1 MTEENLLVRVLGSCE
16 TMANASAIYADKLG
30 TLIQNE
36 MTVFAGIHNRFIR
49 PDENLKRTSNKMS
62 YPNSRLA
69 LSNLN
74 ATRTLQLVE
83 PFSASIET
91 ALSKSARNLG
101 WASYR
106 DALNGTNLIP
116 FSTNLKAILHSN
128 SAVEVTTPRCM
139 RNVVVF
145 YGPRLGRSRPHILRD
160 RRREDHEPTS
170 RDHRS
175 ASRQASQEGDTLTSP
190 NVVRR
195 VSTRRRTHIASSR
208 GQQQLSTAE
217 ICLRDPSSGMSS
229 TQLQPYAVAPSP
241 NTFQSHHDNGTIG
254 SSSPCR
260 ESLPAAVDST
270 GALWPSGNGNGATRL
285 DSFPRGHTGDRGEE
299 LTATRDGRAN
309 GMAVYSRGQ
318 LSRARDRFRGLFF
331 FVVLFLFLLFSLLPV
346 LRSPFSLCFSI
357 SRVHYCALYI

>member
-1 MTEENLLVRVLGSCE
+1 MTEENLLVWVTGLCE

-36 MTVFAGIHNRFIR
+36 MTVFAGIHNRSIR
-49 PDENLKRTSNKMS
+49 PDENLKRASNKKKS
-62 YPNSRLA
+62 YPNSRLV

-83 PFSASIET
+83 PFSALIET
-91 ALSKSARNLG
+91 ASSKAARNIG

-106 DALNGTNLIP
+106 DTLNGTNLIP
-116 FSTNLKAILHSN
+116 FSTNLKAILHSK

-145 YGPRLGRSRPHILRD
+145 YGPRLGQSRPHILRG
-160 RRREDHEPTS
+160 RRREHHEPTS

-175 ASRQASQEGDTLTSP
+175 ASRQASQEGNTLTSP
-190 NVVRR
+190 NVVHR
-195 VSTRRRTHIASSR
+195 VSTRRLAPSR
-208 GQQQLSTAE
+208 GQQQLSTTE
-217 ICLRDPSSGMSS
+217 ICPRDPSRDMPR
-229 TQLQPYAVAPSP
+229 TQLQSYAVAPSP
-241 NTFQSHHDNGTIG
+241 NTFQSHDDNGIIG
-254 SSSPCR
+254 GSSPCR
-260 ESLPAAVDST
+260 ESLPTAVDST
-270 GALWPSGNGNGATRL
+270 GALSPSGNGNGATRL
-285 DSFPRGHTGDRGEE
+285 DSFSRGHTGDRSEE
-299 LTATRDGRAN
+299 MTATREGRAN

-318 LSRARDRFRGLFF
+318 LSRARGRFRGLFV
-331 FVVLFLFLLFSLLPV
+331 FVFLVLLLLFSLLPV

>member
-1 MTEENLLVRVLGSCE
+1 
-16 TMANASAIYADKLG
+16 MANTSAIYADKLG
-30 TLIQNE
+30 THVQNE
-36 MTVFAGIHNRFIR
+36 MTAFASIHNRFIR
-49 PDENLKRTSNKMS
+49 PDENLKKTSNKKS

-83 PFSASIET
+83 PFSPSIET

-101 WASYR
+101 WAGYR
-106 DALNGTNLIP
+106 DTLNGTNLIP
-116 FSTNLKAILHSN
+116 FSTNLKAILHSK
-128 SAVEVTTPRCM
+128 SVVEVATPRCM

-145 YGPRLGRSRPHILRD
+145 YGPRLGQSRPHILRN
-160 RRREDHEPTS
+160 RRREHHEPTS
-170 RDHRS
+170 RDHPS
-175 ASRQASQEGDTLTSP
+175 TSRQASQEGNTLTSP

-195 VSTRRRTHIASSR
+195 VSTRRRTHIAPSR

-241 NTFQSHHDNGTIG
+241 NTFQNHDDNDTIG
-254 SSSPCR
+254 GSSPCR

-270 GALWPSGNGNGATRL
+270 GALCPSGNGNGATRS
-285 DSFPRGHTGDRGEE
+285 DSLSRGHTGGRAEE
-299 LTATRDGRAN
+299 LTATRE

-318 LSRARDRFRGLFF
+318 LSRARDRFRGLFV
-331 FVVLFLFLLFSLLPV
+331 FVVLFLLLLFSLLPV

>member
-1 MTEENLLVRVLGSCE
+1 
-16 TMANASAIYADKLG
+16 MAITSAIYADKLG
-30 TLIQNE
+30 TLVQNE
-36 MTVFAGIHNRFIR
+36 MTAFASIHNRFIR
-49 PDENLKRTSNKMS
+49 PDENLKRTSNKKS

-74 ATRTLQLVE
+74 TTRTLQLVE

-91 ALSKSARNLG
+91 ALSKSARILG

-106 DALNGTNLIP
+106 DTLNSTNLIP
-116 FSTNLKAILHSN
+116 FSTNLKAILHSK
-128 SAVEVTTPRCM
+128 SAVEVTMPRCM

-145 YGPRLGRSRPHILRD
+145 YGPRLGQSRPHILRN
-160 RRREDHEPTS
+160 RRREHHEPTS
-170 RDHRS
+170 RDHPS
-175 ASRQASQEGDTLTSP
+175 TSRQASQEGNTLTSP

-195 VSTRRRTHIASSR
+195 VSTRRRTHIAPSR

-229 TQLQPYAVAPSP
+229 TQLRPYAVAPSP
-241 NTFQSHHDNGTIG
+241 NTFQSHDDNSIIG
-254 SSSPCR
+254 GPSPCR

-270 GALWPSGNGNGATRL
+270 GASYPSGNGNGATRL
-285 DSFPRGHTGDRGEE
+285 DSFSRGHTGDRAEE
-299 LTATRDGRAN
+299 LTAIREGRAH
-309 GMAVYSRGQ
+309 GMVVYRRGL
-318 LSRARDRFRGLFF
+318 LSRARGRLRGLFI
-331 FVVLFLFLLFSLLPV
+331 FVFLFLFLLLTLLPV